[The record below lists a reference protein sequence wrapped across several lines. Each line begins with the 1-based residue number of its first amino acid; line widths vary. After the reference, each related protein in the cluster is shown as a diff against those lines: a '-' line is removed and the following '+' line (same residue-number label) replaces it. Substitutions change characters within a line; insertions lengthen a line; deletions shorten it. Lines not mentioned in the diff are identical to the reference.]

1 MKEGKKK
8 ESLQYHTLATTTNA
22 APAPAPAA
30 QPQPTHTDAIPLLE
44 TIHILLTQSYGGDRR
59 SGGKKVRFFAHF
71 HF

>member
-22 APAPAPAA
+22 APAPAA

>member
-8 ESLQYHTLATTTNA
+8 ESLQYSIVPLATTTNA
-22 APAPAPAA
+22 APPPAA
-30 QPQPTHTDAIPLLE
+30 QPQPTYTDAIPLLE